1 MSVTL
6 TFQADTANVALARTL
21 AAAMSARADLPI
33 DQLEDVRLAV
43 DEAVSQVIL
52 DAPADADVTCT
63 FDVDVEGTDLGIT
76 ISAPSASRA
85 VPAQDTFSWTVLRAL
100 VESVTADVTDGVVT
114 LRLQVR
120 RHVPADA

>member
-6 TFQADTANVALARTL
+6 TFPADTANVALARTL

-63 FDVDVEGTDLGIT
+63 FDVDGTDLGIT

>member
-6 TFQADTANVALARTL
+6 TFPADTANVALARTL

-43 DEAVSQVIL
+43 DEAVSQIIL

-63 FDVDVEGTDLGIT
+63 FDVDGTDLGIT

>member
-6 TFQADTANVALARTL
+6 TFPSDTANVALARTL
-21 AAAMSARADLPI
+21 AASMSARADLPI

-52 DAPADADVTCT
+52 DAPAGSDITCT
-63 FDVDVEGTDLGIT
+63 FHVHGTDLDIT
-76 ISAPSASRA
+76 ISAPSASRTI
-85 VPAQDTFSWTVLRAL
+85 PAQDTFSWTVLCAL
-100 VESVTADVTDGVVT
+100 VETVTADVTDDIVT

>member
-6 TFQADTANVALARTL
+6 TFPSDTANVGLARTL

-43 DEAVSQVIL
+43 DEAVSQIIL
-52 DAPADADVTCT
+52 DAPAGSDVTCS
-63 FDVDVEGTDLGIT
+63 FDVDGTDLDIT
-76 ISAPSASRA
+76 ISSTSASGT

-100 VESVTADVTDGVVT
+100 VETVTADVTDNVVT
-114 LRLQVR
+114 LRLNVR

>member
-6 TFQADTANVALARTL
+6 TFPSDTANVGLARTL
-21 AAAMSARADLPI
+21 AASMSARADLPI

-52 DAPADADVTCT
+52 DAPAGSDITCT
-63 FDVDVEGTDLGIT
+63 FDVHGTDLAIT
-76 ISAPSASRA
+76 ISAPTSSGT

-100 VESVTADVTDGVVT
+100 VETVTADVTGNVVT
-114 LRLQVR
+114 LRLSVR

>member
-6 TFQADTANVALARTL
+6 TFPADTANVALARTL

-63 FDVDVEGTDLGIT
+63 FDVEGTDLGIT